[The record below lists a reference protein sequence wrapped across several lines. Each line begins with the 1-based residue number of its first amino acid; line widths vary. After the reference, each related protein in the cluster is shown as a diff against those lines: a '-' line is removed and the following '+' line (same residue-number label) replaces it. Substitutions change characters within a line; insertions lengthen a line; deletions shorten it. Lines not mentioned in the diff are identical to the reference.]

1 MSLVDIK
8 KINLFPVEILRIVT
22 DLDHQAITEYTLKH
36 REKWDRYTTY
46 HDQEL
51 NKEWQAGLPDR
62 EKFELAIREASD
74 EFVSRTKR
82 KPFDKKYNNGHFL
95 YYWVSVYDENDQH
108 GSHNHP
114 QSLIAGTYYPNVG
127 SDSSSIQLECPYDQ
141 NFMHDS
147 QDGSERLFNYKPNIG
162 DMLMWPSWLYHRVPL
177 QKKSD
182 TRRIAISFNVDYEKY
197 HD

>member
-1 MSLVDIK
+1 MSLVDVK

-51 NKEWQAGLPDR
+51 NKEWQAGLPDK
-62 EKFELAIREASD
+62 EKFELAIQKASN
-74 EFVSRTKR
+74 EFVDKTKR
-82 KPFDKKYNNGHFL
+82 KPFKNDFFV
-95 YYWVSVYDENDQH
+95 YYWASVYDEHDQH

-114 QSLIAGTYYPNVG
+114 NSLIAGTYYPNVG

-147 QDGSERLFNYKPNIG
+147 QDGRERLFSYKPNIG

-182 TRRIAISFNVDYEKY
+182 TRRIAISFNVDYKKY

>member
-1 MSLVDIK
+1 MSLVDVK

-51 NKEWQAGLPDR
+51 NKEWQAGLPDK
-62 EKFELAIREASD
+62 EKFELAIKKASD
-74 EFVSRTKR
+74 EFCIKTKR
-82 KPFDKKYNNGHFL
+82 RPFKEDYFI
-95 YYWVSVYDENDQH
+95 YYWVSVYDEHDQH

-114 QSLIAGTYYPNVG
+114 NSLIAGTYYPNVG